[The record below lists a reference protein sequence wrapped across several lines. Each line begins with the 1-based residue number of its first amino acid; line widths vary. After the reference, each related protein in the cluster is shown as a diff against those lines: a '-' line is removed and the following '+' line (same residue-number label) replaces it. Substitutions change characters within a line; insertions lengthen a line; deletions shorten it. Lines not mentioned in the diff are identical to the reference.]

1 LQKTTQDWIRLHL
14 PSLKSYKIES
24 LALIEVNIKLL
35 LKFMLHSYH
44 SLISCILLATI
55 LQGKTPEGFVP
66 LFNGKDLAGWW
77 GAKTEDPEK
86 WLNLTPDEFQAKW
99 ENSQKD
105 IKKHWSVQ
113 SGELVNDGNGLFL
126 TSEKNYGD
134 FELLVDYK
142 TVAGADSGIYL
153 RGVPQIQIWDTTK
166 KGGKWK
172 LGADKGSGG
181 LWNNGK
187 AGVPGRDPLVLADN
201 PFGQWNKFH
210 ITMKG
215 NVVTVILN
223 NKLVVDE
230 APLINYWDRKTPIEK
245 RRPIISTGPIQ
256 LQTHG
261 GEIRW
266 RNLYIK
272 ELSKS
277 CCAEDDE
284 TGYVSLFN
292 GENFDGWKGPIS
304 NYEIQNNS
312 ISCIK
317 GKGGTIFT
325 ERTFKDFSVKLE
337 FKLPAGGN
345 NGLAIRYPGKGNAA
359 YDGMCELQVLDNTHP
374 RYSKLDARQFH
385 GSAYG
390 IAAAH
395 KGFLKE
401 VGKWNQQ
408 EVIVRGSQIT
418 VFLNDEIILDQD
430 LLKINKF
437 MAKKSHPGLALKE
450 GHFGFAGHNDP
461 VSFRNI
467 RIKELY

>member
-1 LQKTTQDWIRLHL
+1 MIRLYICVFF
-14 PSLKSYKIES
+14 ST
-24 LALIEVNIKLL
+24 
-35 LKFMLHSYH
+35 
-44 SLISCILLATI
+44 LLATTTNSEVP
-55 LQGKTPEGFVP
+55 KGFVS
-66 LFNGKDLAGWW
+66 LFNGTDLTGWW

-86 WLNLTPDEFQAKW
+86 WLNLSISDFNKKW
-99 ENSQKD
+99 ENSQID
-105 IKKHWSVQ
+105 IQKHWYVEN
-113 SGELVNDGNGLFL
+113 GELVNDGKGLFL
-126 TSEKNYGD
+126 TTEKNYED
-134 FELLVDYK
+134 FELLLEYK

-153 RGVPQIQIWDTTK
+153 RGIPQIQIWDTTK
-166 KGGKWK
+166 AGGKWK

-181 LWNNGK
+181 LWNNGA
-187 AGVPGRDPLVLADN
+187 AGAPGRDPLVHADK

-215 NVVTVILN
+215 DLVTVILN

-230 APLINYWDRKTPIEK
+230 APLINFWDRKTPLSK
-245 RRPIISTGPIQ
+245 RKPVISSGPIQ

-272 ELSKS
+272 ELNKS
-277 CCAEDDE
+277 CCAVDDE
-284 TGYVSLFN
+284 TGYISLFN
-292 GENFDGWKGPIS
+292 GEDFDGWKGPTT
-304 NYEIQNNS
+304 NYEIKNGS
-312 ISCIK
+312 ISCIQ

-325 ERTFKDFSVKLE
+325 ERVFKDFSVKLE

-345 NGLAIRYPGKGNAA
+345 NGLAIRYPGKGNPA
-359 YDGMCELQVLDNTHP
+359 YQGMCELQVLDNTHP
-374 RYSKLDARQFH
+374 RYAKLDERQFH

-390 IAAAH
+390 IAPAK
-395 KGFLKE
+395 KGFLKK
-401 VGKWNQQ
+401 VGEWNQQ
-408 EVIVRGSQIT
+408 EVIVRGSHVT

-430 LLKINKF
+430 LSKINKY
-437 MAKKSHPGLALKE
+437 MADKSHPGLALKE